1 MTYLYICYDDL
12 SMFCS
17 DDTPT
22 LGKLAVLK
30 KVQGESIKII
40 PTVAQKWQKLGD
52 QMEFDK
58 SGGKLNRIKE
68 EHQGDAEE
76 CCRAMFQHWIDGNG
90 EIPCSW
96 RNLIEILEDCEF
108 EELASDLRSAFKTL

>member
-1 MTYLYICYDDL
+1 MYICYDDL

-22 LGKLAVLK
+22 LGKLALLK
-30 KVQGESIKII
+30 KVQGEKIKII

-58 SGGKLNRIKE
+58 SGGKLNCIKE

-76 CCRAMFQHWIDGNG
+76 CCRAMFQHWIDGKG

-108 EELASDLRSAFKTL
+108 EELASDLRSAFKTV